1 MVDIGRLNWRE
12 LNFALGALD
21 GREVRC
27 ARFLV
32 RQQRW
37 LPVITHTH
45 THTHTTPTVTEK
57 ACVCV
62 LCVSKNVAVMTA
74 AAPPMLF

>member
-45 THTHTTPTVTEK
+45 THNSDGDRESL
-57 ACVCV
+57 CVCV
-62 LCVSKNVAVMTA
+62 VRL
-74 AAPPMLF
+74 